1 MLSFLHVNILYN
13 VRNGEHAKMKISIGG
28 MIASGKST
36 LVTRLGEA
44 LDLPVMEEFEKDDE
58 VFNTLLKWLYEQKT
72 DVEMLLQIYFIH
84 NHWLNQQ
91 KYNGN
96 FIVDRDLV
104 EHWLFAQ
111 HNLKKMPT
119 IMNMYNGV
127 FHAYMNQI
135 KKPDLYII
143 LDVDWENFKN
153 RVLSRGRD
161 QEIENFDKNEF
172 YFKSLLKDYVT
183 KIAAQCAVY
192 DIPYVVLNTSNKT
205 EDEVFEMSM
214 DAISKVK

>member
-1 MLSFLHVNILYN
+1 
-13 VRNGEHAKMKISIGG
+13 MKISVGG

-36 LVTRLGEA
+36 LVQRLGKE

-58 VFNTLLKWLYEQKT
+58 VFNTLLKWLYEQRSN
-72 DVEMLLQIYFIH
+72 VEMLLQIYFIH

-91 KYNGN
+91 KYDNS

-111 HNLKKMPT
+111 HNLKSMPT

-135 KKPDLYII
+135 KKPDLYLI
-143 LDVDWENFKN
+143 LDVDWENFKD
-153 RVLSRGRD
+153 RVMTRGRG
-161 QEIENFDKNEF
+161 QEIENFDKNKEYF
-172 YFKSLLKDYVT
+172 YNLMKDYTT

-192 DIPYVVLNTSNKT
+192 EIPYVIINTNGLT
-205 EDEVFEMSM
+205 EDQVFKKSIE
-214 DAISKVK
+214 AIKKVM

>member
-1 MLSFLHVNILYN
+1 
-13 VRNGEHAKMKISIGG
+13 MKISVGG

-36 LVTRLGEA
+36 LVSRLGKA
-44 LDLPVMEEFEKDDE
+44 LNLPVMEEFEKDDE
-58 VFNTLLKWLYEQKT
+58 VFNTLLKWLYEQKSN
-72 DVEMLLQIYFIH
+72 VEMLLQIYFIH

-91 KYNGN
+91 KYNGD

-111 HNLKKMPT
+111 HNLKSMPT

-143 LDVDWENFKN
+143 LDVDWEHFRD
-153 RVLSRGRD
+153 RVMNRGRQ
-161 QEIENFDKNEF
+161 QEIENFDKNKEYF
-172 YFKSLLKDYVT
+172 YNLLQDYTV
-183 KIAAQCAVY
+183 KVKAQCSVY
-192 DIPYVVLNTSNKT
+192 EIPYKVINTNGMT
-205 EDEVFEMSM
+205 EDEVFEASLK
-214 DAISKVK
+214 AIQAVQKKA

>member
-1 MLSFLHVNILYN
+1 
-13 VRNGEHAKMKISIGG
+13 MKISVGG

-36 LVTRLGEA
+36 LVQRLGKE
-44 LDLPVMEEFEKDDE
+44 LDLPVMEEFEKDDD
-58 VFNTLLKWLYEQKT
+58 VFNTLLKWLYEQRSN
-72 DVEMLLQIYFIH
+72 VEMLLQIYFIH

-91 KYNGN
+91 KYDNS

-111 HNLKKMPT
+111 HNLKSMPT

-135 KKPDLYII
+135 KKPDLYLI
-143 LDVDWENFKN
+143 LDVDWENFKD
-153 RVLSRGRD
+153 RVMTRGRG
-161 QEIENFDKNEF
+161 QEIENFDKN
-172 YFKSLLKDYVT
+172 KDYFYNLMKDYTT

-192 DIPYVVLNTSNKT
+192 EIPYVIINTNGLT
-205 EDEVFEMSM
+205 EDEVFKKSIE
-214 DAISKVK
+214 AIKKVM